1 MLKPIDARVIVK
13 ATKQEEETAS
23 GIILPDTIEQGPQMG
38 DVISVGPGSR
48 NMMNGEVMPM
58 SIEVGDNIIFN
69 KFSGIELVHKGE
81 DVLVL
86 MEKDIIAVVTEED

>member
-48 NMMNGEVMPM
+48 NMMNG
-58 SIEVGDNIIFN
+58 
-69 KFSGIELVHKGE
+69 
-81 DVLVL
+81 
-86 MEKDIIAVVTEED
+86 